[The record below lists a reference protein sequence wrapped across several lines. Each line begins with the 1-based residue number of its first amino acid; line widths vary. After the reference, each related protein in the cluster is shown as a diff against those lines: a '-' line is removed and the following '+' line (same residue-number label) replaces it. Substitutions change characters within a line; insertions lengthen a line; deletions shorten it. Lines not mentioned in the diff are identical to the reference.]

1 MRRSLLTSLSLL
13 FPLLL
18 PGLAAA
24 SPAVLPAVS
33 CWLEYNGEES
43 TLAVPATSDALA
55 GTWKDMGRFRIRTL
69 LASPALPAATQPWL
83 QLEVYAQ
90 AADDD
95 YRILSTQKIGAPFST
110 GHMEIVEPRL
120 GRSLRYECGAEN
132 DRPTES
138 SEPSPAGSKNR
149 GGSPLQ
155 TTREASGKTR
165 VAFVGDVMLG
175 ESEATGRL
183 LAAGGDPLAQVRQML
198 AAADLRVANFESSAG
213 TQGQPDPDKPYSF
226 RTAQSALKPF
236 GAIFEAASLAN
247 NHAGDFGR
255 DDFVETLTALQTAG
269 TKTFGGGRNPAEAHQ
284 PVILERNGVNIALL
298 GYLDFFPRWFAA
310 APGLPGVAWL
320 DADQA
325 RLDIARAR
333 AAGADVVVVI
343 PHWGMEDEPRAN
355 DRQRRL
361 ARVLID
367 AGADAVIGGHPHVV
381 QDYEIYRGKPIVYS
395 LGNFVFDGFED
406 EKNLTGWVVF
416 ADIDRAGVSAITTR
430 VVRIDADGSP
440 ASNPDKAGPCWQ
452 RGEAA
457 MATCAKPPT
466 H

>member
-43 TLAVPATSDALA
+43 TLAVPTASDVLD
-55 GTWKDMGRFRIRTL
+55 GGWKEMGRFRLRTQ
-69 LASPALPAATQPWL
+69 LAAPVLPPGAQPWL
-83 QLEVYAQ
+83 QVEVYAQ

-95 YRILSTQKIGAPFST
+95 YRIISAQKVSAPFAT
-110 GHMEIVEPRL
+110 GRMEVVEPRL
-120 GRSLRYECGAEN
+120 GRSLRYECGAKKSQL
-132 DRPTES
+132 TELS
-138 SEPSPAGSKNR
+138 GVRQGRNQNQRASLLPPG
-149 GGSPLQ
+149 Q
-155 TTREASGKTR
+155 EAPGKAK

-183 LAAGGDPLAQVRQML
+183 LAAGGDPLAKVRQML

-213 TQGQPDPDKPYSF
+213 TKGQPDPDKPYSF

-236 GAIFEAASLAN
+236 SAVFEAASLAN

-255 DDFVETLTALQTAG
+255 ADFVETLAALQAAG

-310 APGLPGVAWL
+310 APELPGVAWL
-320 DADQA
+320 DADLVRQ
-325 RLDIARAR
+325 DIARAR

-361 ARVLID
+361 ARALID

-440 ASNPDKAGPCWQ
+440 APNPDKTGPCWR
-452 RGEAA
+452 RGETA
-457 MATCAKPPT
+457 MAACAKQPA

>member
-1 MRRSLLTSLSLL
+1 MRRSLLTSLTFLL
-13 FPLLL
+13 LLL
-18 PGLAAA
+18 PGFVTA
-24 SPAVLPAVS
+24 SPDVS

-43 TLAVPATSDALA
+43 TLAVPAASDVLDS
-55 GTWKDMGRFRIRTL
+55 GWKEMGRFRLRTL
-69 LASPALPAATQPWL
+69 LALPPLVLPANSQPWL
-83 QLEVYAQ
+83 QIEVYAQ

-95 YRILSTQKIGAPFST
+95 YRIISTQKVGAPFAT
-110 GHMEIVEPRL
+110 GRMEVVEPRL
-120 GRSLRYECGAEN
+120 GRSLRYECGATK
-132 DRPTES
+132 DRATEAPDLHPDRNKS
-138 SEPSPAGSKNR
+138 LGASLLPPGEI
-149 GGSPLQ
+149 
-155 TTREASGKTR
+155 TSGKAK

-175 ESEATGRL
+175 ENEATGRL
-183 LAAGGDPLAQVRQML
+183 LAAGGDPLAKVRQML

-213 TQGQPDPDKPYSF
+213 TKGQPDPDKPYSF

-236 GAIFEAASLAN
+236 SAVFEAASLAN

-255 DDFVETLTALQTAG
+255 ADFVETLNALQAAG

-320 DADQA
+320 DADLA
-325 RLDIARAR
+325 RQDIARVR
-333 AAGADVVVVI
+333 AAGADVVIVI

-361 ARVLID
+361 ARALID

-381 QDYEIYRGKPIVYS
+381 QDYEIYREKPIVYS

-406 EKNLTGWVVF
+406 ETNLTGWVVF
-416 ADIDRAGVSAITTR
+416 ADIDRTGVSAITTR
-430 VVRIDADGSP
+430 VVHIDADGSP
-440 ASNPDKAGPCWQ
+440 APNPDKTGPCWR
-452 RGEAA
+452 RGETA
-457 MATCAKPPT
+457 MAACAKQPA